1 MLQCRS
7 ILRADL
13 PLQNSNSFQQMKDV
27 FEYTIPVLH
36 PLLVHF
42 PVVLIPTSIVVCVL
56 WVRSADPSWDTSAP
70 VFLGICAFV
79 STAAFLTGEA
89 LYAQSEGVPVVEQFV
104 GRHEQLGRLVMIGT
118 VLTAVL
124 AVVSRLVI
132 QKQDRSPRWLRVGC
146 LFLAIMNTL
155 LVLATAHLGGIMVWG
170 EYVGP

>member
-1 MLQCRS
+1 MLQHRS
-7 ILRADL
+7 ILHADL
-13 PLQNSNSFQQMKDV
+13 RSRTQTVSKQMKDV

-56 WVRSADPSWDTSAP
+56 WVRSVDPSWDTSAP
-70 VFLGICAFV
+70 VFLAVCAFA

-118 VLTAVL
+118 ILTAVL
-124 AVVSRLVI
+124 AVVSRLII
-132 QKQDRSPRWLRVGC
+132 QNQDRSSRWLRVGC
-146 LFLAIMNTL
+146 LLLAVLNTL